1 MVLIILHYHQHIA
14 WVRYCIMSFQ
24 DYPEKLDYKTF
35 LVPHATYRPWLPYWF
50 SCVSQETRPKH
61 ILTIDSENQLQQEN
75 SVFIFVDF

>member
-1 MVLIILHYHQHIA
+1 
-14 WVRYCIMSFQ
+14 MSFQ

-61 ILTIDSENQLQQEN
+61 ILTIDSENHLQQGKSE
-75 SVFIFVDF
+75 FILLNFI